1 MSYCLQ
7 TSHEKKRLRVLAEKK
22 MQVYG
27 QHVGRAQPVRQ
38 YKTTRKCHH
47 CQRRS
52 CLAFPNVLNTW
63 FWGCF
68 HARRVI
74 FDDPVVVLCPCP
86 CLLCESLSLACLKEL
101 LDRLGDRV
109 WRRGRRIA
117 LVHLATLVDEE
128 LAKVPLDVGAEKL
141 TLILLQPHV
150 ERVGIRSVDID
161 LVKDRVFR
169 PLGFG
174 KLTHFVGRARFLATK
189 LIARERQNL
198 ETLRAEPVVQLV
210 EFLVILARESSF
222 RRDVDDEAD
231 FVFAVFGEGHLRTL
245 HGD

>member
-1 MSYCLQ
+1 VSV
-7 TSHEKKRLRVLAEKK
+7 SVLA
-22 MQVYG
+22 
-27 QHVGRAQPVRQ
+27 VR
-38 YKTTRKCHH
+38 K
-47 CQRRS
+47 
-52 CLAFPNVLNTW
+52 
-63 FWGCF
+63 
-68 HARRVI
+68 
-74 FDDPVVVLCPCP
+74 
-86 CLLCESLSLACLKEL
+86 SLARLFLKEL

-189 LIARERQNL
+189 LVARERQNL